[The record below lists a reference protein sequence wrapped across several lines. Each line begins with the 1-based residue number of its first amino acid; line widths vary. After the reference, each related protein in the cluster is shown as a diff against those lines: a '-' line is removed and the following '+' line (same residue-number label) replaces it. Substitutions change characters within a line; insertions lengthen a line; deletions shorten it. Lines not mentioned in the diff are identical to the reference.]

1 MQVSSMFSFHLRHPS
16 LGGLAFLLRF
26 GEPLLFLACSLIAFA
41 IRNGFAS
48 DEVLGP
54 IAVAVLA
61 SLLLFF
67 ISGTLKLYERPVL
80 RNMLISVPRLF
91 IAQVC
96 TFATVLIFMFMFK
109 ISEEYSRVW
118 LILWFILN
126 FVGVLGMRWWATGLI
141 TARIKQ
147 GRWKRKIAIL
157 GTDAKALSLAQL
169 IMTSNNEEMAV
180 VGMYGVHSG
189 TEGNISQI
197 GDESFSC
204 SYGGNFTA
212 LIRQSQMGMIDD
224 IIIAEDIEN
233 LKIANTILTKLNALV
248 INVFY
253 CLPLSLSGRT
263 GGVEGLPL
271 VLIYRRPLEEHS
283 LWMKRA
289 LDVMASASI
298 LLAVLPVMVVVAFI
312 IKFTSPGPI
321 FFRQLRGG
329 FNGTN
334 FEMLKFRSMRIG
346 AESQLD
352 ASGKEMQA
360 GKTDPRITAIGR
372 FIRRSSI
379 DELPQLIN
387 VLRGDMSLVGPRP
400 HVPTHNSYY
409 GKLID
414 AYASRH
420 KMKPGLTGWAQ
431 LNGLRGE
438 TDTVDKM
445 AKRVEY
451 DIWYA
456 ENWSFWLDVK
466 IIFLTPFVVIFQKT
480 AY

>member
-1 MQVSSMFSFHLRHPS
+1 MQVSSIFSFHMRHPS
-16 LGGLAFLLRF
+16 IGGLAFVLRF
-26 GEPLLFLACSLIAFA
+26 GEPLLFLVCSFIAFS
-41 IRNGFAS
+41 IRNGFMFGQ
-48 DEVLGP
+48 VLGA
-54 IAVAVLA
+54 IAVSVLA

-67 ISGTLKLYERPVL
+67 VSGTLKLYERQVL
-80 RNMLISVPRLF
+80 RNLLISVPRLF

-109 ISEEYSRVW
+109 ISEEYSRIW
-118 LILWFILN
+118 LVLWFVLN
-126 FVGVLGMRWWATGLI
+126 FVAVLALRWWAARLI

-157 GTDAKALSLAQL
+157 GTNAKALSLAQL
-169 IMTSNNEEMAV
+169 IATSNIEDMAI
-180 VGMYGVHSG
+180 VGMYGITTG
-189 TEGNISQI
+189 TEGNITQI
-197 GDESFSC
+197 GDETFTC

-212 LIRQSQMGMIDD
+212 LVRQAQMGMIDD

-233 LKIANTILTKLNALV
+233 LKVANTVLTKLNALV

-283 LWMKRA
+283 IWLKRA
-289 LDVMASASI
+289 LDVLASAGI
-298 LLAVLPVMVVVAFI
+298 LLAVSPIMLIVALVI
-312 IKFTSPGPI
+312 RLTSPGPI
-321 FFRQLRGG
+321 FFRQQRGG
-329 FNGTN
+329 FNGGN

-352 ASGKEMQA
+352 ANGKEMQA

-400 HVPTHNSYY
+400 HVPSHNSYY

-466 IIFLTPFVVIFQKT
+466 IIFLTPFVVVFQKT